1 MNEQKEFTI
10 LDLLTILSFI
20 IAIQNLNLNEKQV
33 NSLNE
38 HLSKQ
43 DSILE
48 EKHIKM
54 LEKIMKQ
61 NEEIITLLKG
71 GLK

>member
-48 EKHIKM
+48 EKQIKM

>member
-20 IAIQNLNLNEKQV
+20 IAVQNLNLNEKQV
-33 NSLNE
+33 SGLNE

-48 EKHIKM
+48 EKQNKM
-54 LEKIMKQ
+54 LEKIIEQ